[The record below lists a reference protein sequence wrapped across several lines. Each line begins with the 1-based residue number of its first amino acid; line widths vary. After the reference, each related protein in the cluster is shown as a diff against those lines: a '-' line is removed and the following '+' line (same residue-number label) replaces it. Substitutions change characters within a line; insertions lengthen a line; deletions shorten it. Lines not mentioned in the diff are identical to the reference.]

1 MIGSL
6 RGELLAR
13 TPDAELLVEVSG
25 VGYRVQATPRTAAAT
40 GGLGSEVFVH
50 VSHIVRED
58 AQTLYGFSTL
68 DGRRTFEAL
77 VGARGVGPTLAL
89 SILAVHDPDALRRA
103 VATDDVDMLCLVP
116 GVGPKTAVRML
127 VELKSRLDLP
137 EAESP
142 PATNGSE
149 PAVAAGDDARA
160 DVRAALDGL
169 GYGVEEVRGVLADL
183 PADDDAGSLLREALR
198 RLAGAAPD
206 SRARGA

>member
-6 RGELLAR
+6 RGVLLAR
-13 TPDAELLVEVSG
+13 SPDAELIVEVSG
-25 VGYRVQATPRTAAAT
+25 VGYRVQATPSTAA
-40 GGLGSEVFVH
+40 GVGSPGSEVFVQ
-50 VSHIVRED
+50 VSHVVRED
-58 AQTLYGFSTL
+58 GQTLYGFSTL
-68 DGRRTFEAL
+68 DERRTFEAL

-89 SILAVHDPDALRRA
+89 SILAVHDPDGLRRA

-142 PATNGSE
+142 PATNTSSL
-149 PAVAAGDDARA
+149 AVSAGDDART

-169 GYGVEEVRGVLADL
+169 GYGIEEIRAVLADL
-183 PADDDAGSLLREALR
+183 PVADDAGLLLREALR
-198 RLAGAAPD
+198 RLAGAT
-206 SRARGA
+206 

>member
-13 TPDAELLVEVSG
+13 TPDAELVVEVSG
-25 VGYRVQATPRTAAAT
+25 VGYRVQATPRTAAAA
-40 GGLGSEVFVH
+40 GVLGSEVFVH

-68 DGRRTFEAL
+68 DERRTFEAL
-77 VGARGVGPTLAL
+77 IGARGVGPSLAL
-89 SILAVHDPDALRRA
+89 SILAVHHPDALRRA
-103 VATDDVDMLCLVP
+103 VAADDVDMLCLVP

-137 EAESP
+137 EVEAPPSAEGLAAV
-142 PATNGSE
+142 PA
-149 PAVAAGDDARA
+149 AHDDART

-169 GYGVEEVRGVLADL
+169 GYGAEEIRGVLAEL
-183 PADDDAGSLLREALR
+183 PAGDDAGRLLREALR
-198 RLAGAAPD
+198 RLAGAA
-206 SRARGA
+206 A

>member
-25 VGYRVQATPRTAAAT
+25 VGYRIQATPRTAAAA
-40 GGLGSEVFVH
+40 GVLGSEVFVH

-68 DGRRTFEAL
+68 DERRTFEAL

-89 SILAVHDPDALRRA
+89 SILAVHHPDVLRRA
-103 VATDDVDMLCLVP
+103 VADDDVDMLRLVP
-116 GVGPKTAVRML
+116 GVGTKTAVRLL
-127 VELKSRLDLP
+127 VELKSRLHLP
-137 EAESP
+137 EADAP
-142 PATNGSE
+142 PDADDAAAV
-149 PAVAAGDDARA
+149 PAARDDART

-169 GYGVEEVRGVLADL
+169 GYGTEEIKGVLAEL
-183 PADDDAGSLLREALR
+183 PAGDDAGPMLREALR
-198 RLAGAAPD
+198 RLAGAA
-206 SRARGA
+206 A